1 MICRLCNKKMK
12 VVNNL
17 HLERIHGISS
27 RQYKEMFPDAE
38 THDLDVRKRMSTNI
52 SKALLGQKLSEER
65 KRNMSIARK
74 NGIKEGR
81 IITPFMSED
90 KTGENN
96 PAWGSNRRS
105 KREID
110 ATREKNSEIMSEL
123 AIAGKFSFDFGQ
135 FLSEKLNKKFNYRSL
150 YELRFFT
157 ILEHLDFVHLY
168 DYESIRIPYI
178 YDGIKRHYVPDFFV
192 EFIGGRRCIVEVGT
206 STYKVHVDG
215 KTKAKQDATVEY
227 CKKRGFEFFIATE
240 YTLYNLENMKN
251 SVNCWND
258 LKPFFHN
265 VIGNDKRDGLKNK
278 RIYG

>member
-110 ATREKNSEIMSEL
+110 ATREKNSEIMS
-123 AIAGKFSFDFGQ
+123 
-135 FLSEKLNKKFNYRSL
+135 RSL